1 MFSIQRFW
9 LILGFSFL
17 TLPGVFANEVR
28 AQTLEVV
35 SLDPV
40 AETSQ
45 SASEENAAEQVWVEL
60 LAASEESAAD
70 SILAHRPSSGEQS
83 TGQIFA
89 DFSQLEPMGGMATES
104 APSLKSQ
111 HAPYGSVQI
120 PVADSSA
127 FAFSEPF
134 RAGYLLPTKNFPE
147 EERDR
152 FSEFLATL
160 VPDNQSGRLATSDAS
175 EPGNLLSQTPEAETS
190 GEETEI
196 NRIAPQ
202 TPEGVI
208 ARQQPEADPAIAPIL
223 EGGTAGQE
231 PGTPAPHEQTATAPN
246 SDRPTDS
253 GSMPTAPLPDPNA
266 LTPFADYD
274 GLPEAISVPE
284 SSASL
289 FAWLGLAAAG
299 LISTRVR
306 SGR

>member
-60 LAASEESAAD
+60 LAASEESTAD

-89 DFSQLEPMGGMATES
+89 DFSQLEPMGDMATEI
-104 APSLKSQ
+104 APSLQSQ

-127 FAFSEPF
+127 FAFSKPF
-134 RAGYLLPTKNFPE
+134 RAGYLLPTKNFSKE
-147 EERDR
+147 KRDR

-175 EPGNLLSQTPEAETS
+175 EPGNLLSQTLDV
-190 GEETEI
+190 GEETES
-196 NRIAPQ
+196 NRTAPP
-202 TPEGVI
+202 TPEGGTM
-208 ARQQPEADPAIAPIL
+208 RQEAEANPAIAPIL
-223 EGGTAGQE
+223 EGGMAGQE
-231 PGTPAPHEQTATAPN
+231 PGTPVSHEQTATAPE
-246 SDRPTDS
+246 SDRLTES
-253 GSMPTAPLPDPNA
+253 GSIPTTPHPDSDV
-266 LTPFADYD
+266 LTPFANSD